1 MATVNMRQMLEA
13 GLHFGHQTR
22 RWNPKM
28 KPYIYGP
35 RNGIYIVN
43 LDITLKLFRKAYSAL
58 VDIVGGGGSVLFVC
72 TKRQGQTIIKEEAGR
87 CGMYFVN
94 HRWLGGMLTNF
105 QTIKHSVERL
115 KKIESMQADG
125 TINRFPKKEILQMEK
140 ERIKL
145 DRNIGGI
152 KNMRSLPDVIFVI
165 DPKNEDIAIGE
176 AVKLGIPV
184 IALTDTN
191 CDPEGIDYVI
201 PGNDDA
207 IRAIKLISSMMAEA
221 VLEGKARR
229 GEETAADIDD
239 LEAAMSAEVADEL
252 AAKMDEE

>member
-1 MATVNMRQMLEA
+1 MAQVTMRQMLEA

-35 RNGIYIVN
+35 RNGIYIIN
-43 LDITLKLFRKAYSAL
+43 LDVTMKLFRKAYAQIL
-58 VDIVGGGGSVLFVC
+58 DCVADGGNILFVC
-72 TKRQGQTIIKEEAGR
+72 TKRQGQSIIKEEAQR

-105 QTIKHSVERL
+105 QTIKNSIERL
-115 KKIESMQADG
+115 KKIESMQEDG

-152 KNMRSLPDVIFVI
+152 KNMRSQPDLIFVI
-165 DPKNEDIAIGE
+165 DPNKEDIAVSE
-176 AVKLGIPV
+176 AKKLGIPV
-184 IALTDTN
+184 VALTDTN
-191 CDPEGIDYVI
+191 CNPDGVDYLI

-207 IRAIKLISSMMAEA
+207 IRAIKLITSLISQA
-221 VLEGKARR
+221 VLEGKEKR
-229 GEETAADIDD
+229 GEETVADIDEM
-239 LEAAMSAEVADEL
+239 EAAMSTDTNESAEQASE
-252 AAKMDEE
+252 A

>member
-58 VDIVGGGGSVLFVC
+58 VDMVAGGGSVLFVC
-72 TKRQGQTIIKEEAGR
+72 TKRQGQVIIKEEAER

-105 QTIKHSVERL
+105 QTIKHSIERL

-152 KNMRSLPDVIFVI
+152 KNMRSLPDVLFVI
-165 DPKNEDIAIGE
+165 DPKNEDIAVGE

-229 GEETAADIDD
+229 GEESPADIDD
-239 LEAAMSAEVADEL
+239 LEAAMNPEVADEL
-252 AAKMDEE
+252 AAKMEEE